1 MGLEQRT
8 GLYGTYWGNTYNSS
22 NTLTMEQMKVNA
34 SYIARYLQGQGWT
47 INAIAG
53 ILGNMQSESAINPGR
68 WQSDNV
74 APADPTYAGYGLVQ
88 WTPYTKY
95 TNWVTGDPSTMDN
108 NISRILYEVANNIQW
123 GAGIYGTPPYSFSEF
138 THSTESA
145 YDLAINFLKY
155 YERPASLDYS
165 RGTQA
170 QAWYDYLIGDI
181 PSRCSCCKGFTFY

>member
-1 MGLEQRT
+1 M
-8 GLYGTYWGNTYNSS
+8 S
-22 NTLTMEQMKVNA
+22 NLQTLP
-34 SYIARYLQGQGWT
+34 
-47 INAIAG
+47 
-53 ILGNMQSESAINPGR
+53 MQVI
-68 WQSDNV
+68 
-74 APADPTYAGYGLVQ
+74 GLVQ

-108 NISRILYEVANNIQW
+108 NISRILYEVQNNIQW
-123 GAGIYGTPPYSFSEF
+123 GAGIYGTPPYNFEGF

-170 QAWYDYLIGDI
+170 ESWYNYLTGDI
-181 PSRCSCCKGFTFY
+181 PSRRSCSKGFTFY